1 MTSSWT
7 APPLLA
13 RPACSAAER
22 HPSDSRHGQ
31 WIFALGPRLAR
42 ATAVA
47 HGHQRSP
54 AVIDVR
60 RNRRSPALELTQLGR
75 HERANQIVVPKV
87 IYRRAEW
94 CQQPGLVDG
103 QDAAPAPAV
112 RLGPELALKSITLQT
127 LVRSAQ

>member
-75 HERANQIVVPKV
+75 HERANQLVVPRV
-87 IYRRAEW
+87 GVGTRGAADR
-94 CQQPGLVDG
+94 QQAVFVTTGE
-103 QDAAPAPAV
+103 PA
-112 RLGPELALKSITLQT
+112 RNRGGT
-127 LVRSAQ
+127 